1 MIEVFWDA
9 PYYVHIIIAI
19 STLVIMGIMSVD
31 KKGKFDSGNIA
42 PAIIAFIAI
51 TFLWQFVLVIALG
64 IGICYVPYQIGI
76 FIKQGYVS
84 WNTESKASEE
94 AKSLIAKNLNKSNS
108 GKIVEIEESSSKNS
122 KEWGEQYTCWQ

>member
-19 STLVIMGIMSVD
+19 LTLVVMGIMSVD
-31 KKGKFDSGNIA
+31 KKGKFDCDGIGPS
-42 PAIIAFIAI
+42 IIAFLVM

-94 AKSLIAKNLNKSNS
+94 AKNLIAKNLNKSNS
-108 GKIVEIEESSSKNS
+108 GKVVEVEESSSKNS
-122 KEWGEQYTCWQ
+122 KK

>member
-1 MIEVFWDA
+1 MIEIFWDA

-19 STLVIMGIMSVD
+19 LTLVAMGIMSVD
-31 KKGKFDSGNIA
+31 KKGKFDSDGIG
-42 PAIIAFIAI
+42 PAIIAFLVM
-51 TFLWQFVLVIALG
+51 TFFWQFILVVALG

-94 AKSLIAKNLNKSNS
+94 AKNLIAKNLNKPNS
-108 GKIVEIEESSSKNS
+108 GKVVEVEESSSKNS
-122 KEWGEQYTCWQ
+122 KK

>member
-19 STLVIMGIMSVD
+19 LTLVLMGIMSVD
-31 KKGKFDSGNIA
+31 KEGKFDIDKIG
-42 PAIIAFIAI
+42 PAIIAFLVM
-51 TFLWQFVLVIALG
+51 TFLWQIVLVVALG

-76 FIKQGYVS
+76 FIKKGYVS

-94 AKSLIAKNLNKSNS
+94 AKNLITKNLNKSNS
-108 GKIVEIEESSSKNS
+108 GKVVEVEKSSSKNS
-122 KEWGEQYTCWQ
+122 KK

>member
-19 STLVIMGIMSVD
+19 LTLVVMGIMSVD
-31 KKGKFDSGNIA
+31 KKGKFNCDKIA
-42 PAIIAFIAI
+42 PAIIAFLVM

-94 AKSLIAKNLNKSNS
+94 AKNLIAKNLNKSNS
-108 GKIVEIEESSSKNS
+108 GKIVEIEESPSKNS
-122 KEWGEQYTCWQ
+122 KK

>member
-19 STLVIMGIMSVD
+19 LTLVIMGIMSVD
-31 KKGKFDSGNIA
+31 KKGKFDSNNIG
-42 PAIIAFIAI
+42 PAIIAFLVM
-51 TFLWQFVLVIALG
+51 TFLWQFVLAVALG

-84 WNTESKASEE
+84 WSTESKASKE
-94 AKSLIAKNLNKSNS
+94 AKNLIAKNLNKPNS
-108 GKIVEIEESSSKNS
+108 GKIVETEESSSKNS
-122 KEWGEQYTCWQ
+122 KK